1 MEVEVEVETPNN
13 SYWILKAYPFG
24 ILVLAAALNFMFGI
38 DPIQISH
45 PSSEIVGLLSCAAI
59 ILVINHS
66 WIMTVTE
73 LTRNRFKIFA
83 SPEERVSSRHR
94 KADITEEGIL
104 EIERCL
110 NTHRNTTENIV
121 YYILLLV
128 IFPFVSP
135 SQLAAWGWILL
146 FPIAR
151 VGYTYSYFHGNDNTR
166 GIFMSLALLSVYGM
180 ASYLALSFLFN

>member
-1 MEVEVEVETPNN
+1 MKVETETSGN
-13 SYWILKAYPFG
+13 SYWILKFYPFG
-24 ILVLAAALNFMFGI
+24 VLVLAVALNFMLGI

-45 PSSEIVGLLSCAAI
+45 PSREIIGLISCAAT

-83 SPEERVSSRHR
+83 SPEEWISSGYRKSDVSE
-94 KADITEEGIL
+94 KGIF

-121 YYILLLV
+121 YYILLLLV
-128 IFPFVSP
+128 FSFVSP
-135 SQLAAWGWILL
+135 NQLAAWSWILL

-151 VGYTYSYFHGNDNTR
+151 VGYTFSYLNGNDNTR
-166 GIFMSLALLSVYGM
+166 GVFMSLTLLSVYGM
-180 ASYLALSFLFN
+180 TSYLALSFLFN

>member
-1 MEVEVEVETPNN
+1 MKIEVETPSN

-24 ILVLAAALNFMFGI
+24 VLVLAIALNFIFGI
-38 DPIQISH
+38 APIQISH
-45 PSSEIVGLLSCAAI
+45 PSKEIIGLLSCASI

-83 SPEERVSSRHR
+83 SPEEWISTGRR
-94 KADITEEGIL
+94 KSDISEEGIF

-121 YYILLLV
+121 YYVLV
-128 IFPFVSP
+128 VLIFSFVSP
-135 SQLAAWGWILL
+135 NQLAAWVWILV

-151 VGYTYSYFHGNDNTR
+151 IGYSYSYFSGRDNTR
-166 GIFMSLALLSVYGM
+166 GVFMSLTLLSVYGI
-180 ASYLALSFLFN
+180 ASYLALSFLFS